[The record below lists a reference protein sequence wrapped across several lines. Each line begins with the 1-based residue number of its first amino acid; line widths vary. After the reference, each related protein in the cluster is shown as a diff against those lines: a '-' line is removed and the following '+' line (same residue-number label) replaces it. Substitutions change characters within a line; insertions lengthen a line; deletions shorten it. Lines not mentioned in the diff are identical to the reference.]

1 MTTLAAHRSKRA
13 FQSNLSRVSEPRKT
27 RTSGMVTSVV
37 TDVNGLLTRV
47 NVSTGGAQLSVGVP
61 FGMSVYEGMT
71 VSLTNNG
78 TPSNAKWQISGT
90 AMPVGITGGTIT
102 NPSGAITQ
110 IFDSIWVRNDGYVM
124 IGGDIDLDGNPAG
137 PRIVGTQCGWIGYD
151 NYEQVSMAIY
161 TSYCDG
167 RNPGDQILGRG
178 NGARVEIL
186 PQDGTLSMYNENGS
200 QVFSFGSDGNF
211 VRDPLVI
218 GNPLGARI
226 NIGEI
231 DDKATF
237 VLRDSNG
244 VAKLVARTDDNN
256 DVYVHIGNPPP
267 QHNSMSFD
275 SGTGRLHVDGNFALD
290 QAEIYGKLTIAG
302 GGTLEFVDESDPLRK
317 GIITRRGIAGY
328 SVDALGQQYLS
339 SVDAWGPLVLE
350 NRPGSG
356 NWKTWLAG
364 EMMRGDPD
372 YRNFRVTRGP
382 TGKVGLFNGD
392 EPLIY
397 ITHEGGTIY
406 AGAGKIAGWDIQA
419 EALISPSG
427 NIRLDTE
434 YGIVFRILDVTEGG
448 IEEEL
453 EGVENT
459 SVFRAISFIENDISA
474 PIHRIYGMRRTVA
487 TGIEADSIVV
497 QSRTEETDNRG
508 EAWFS
513 SISAKEARTVIS
525 AVGAYGIT
533 GKQQT
538 TRLQLW
544 ADRGDGTGNPFA
556 YRRIDAETDV
566 LYLTPYTEAAEPA
579 GNKPAGLML
588 YTTAAGGAWDPGL
601 GAGLYLRIGSA
612 WRKVTTE
619 ALP

>member
-1 MTTLAAHRSKRA
+1 
-13 FQSNLSRVSEPRKT
+13 
-27 RTSGMVTSVV
+27 
-37 TDVNGLLTRV
+37 
-47 NVSTGGAQLSVGVP
+47 
-61 FGMSVYEGMT
+61 
-71 VSLTNNG
+71 
-78 TPSNAKWQISGT
+78 
-90 AMPVGITGGTIT
+90 
-102 NPSGAITQ
+102 
-110 IFDSIWVRNDGYVM
+110 
-124 IGGDIDLDGNPAG
+124 
-137 PRIVGTQCGWIGYD
+137 
-151 NYEQVSMAIY
+151 
-161 TSYCDG
+161 
-167 RNPGDQILGRG
+167 
-178 NGARVEIL
+178 
-186 PQDGTLSMYNENGS
+186 
-200 QVFSFGSDGNF
+200 
-211 VRDPLVI
+211 
-218 GNPLGARI
+218 
-226 NIGEI
+226 
-231 DDKATF
+231 
-237 VLRDSNG
+237 
-244 VAKLVARTDDNN
+244 
-256 DVYVHIGNPPP
+256 
-267 QHNSMSFD
+267 
-275 SGTGRLHVDGNFALD
+275 LHVDGNFTLD

-302 GGTLEFVDESDPLRK
+302 SGTLEFVDESDPLRK

-508 EAWFS
+508 EAWFN

-525 AVGAYGIT
+525 AIGAFGIT

-544 ADRGDGTGNPFA
+544 ADRGDGTGDPFA
-556 YRRIDAETDV
+556 YRRIDAETDA
-566 LYLTPYTEAAEPA
+566 LYLTPYTEAGEPA
-579 GNKPAGLML
+579 GNKPTGLLL
-588 YTTAAGGAWDPGL
+588 YTTAAGGAWNPGL
-601 GAGLYLRIGSA
+601 GAGLYLRADNAWHKIRGPGGDHRWGTTANYANIDANGTLSFTGTARLRPRYRSETKAADFTASMTDGTVYYRVNTTSGS
-612 WRKVTTE
+612 VTATLPKAADANNFVYYFKLINGTN
-619 ALP
+619 ALTIDPDGSETIDGAATWSTTTLYAGVTIISNGTNWEILK